1 MFFFQ
6 DRLCWKPFFA
16 NIKARNQ
23 MDIVDILTNIM
34 LMCVANMDCKSDE
47 DNETEAILD
56 KASISNVGVKARARV
71 FTFRVLITLLCD
83 AVVTGLIVTSFEGIF
98 HFLFIIYVTSLVCGW
113 IGFLIISLCS
123 SKSLLKMWYFYFLA
137 FKFVSLVNS
146 GCLVAY
152 CAFRL
157 QDDIKYLLVQ

>member
-1 MFFFQ
+1 
-6 DRLCWKPFFA
+6 
-16 NIKARNQ
+16 

-71 FTFRVLITLLCD
+71 FTFRVLITMLCD

-98 HFLFIIYVTSLVCGW
+98 HFFIHYICDEFGLWVDWFSDHQSMFIKV
-113 IGFLIISLCS
+113 IAENVV
-123 SKSLLKMWYFYFLA
+123 LLL
-137 FKFVSLVNS
+137 S
-146 GCLVAY
+146 GIQICIPGK
-152 CAFRL
+152 FRL
-157 QDDIKYLLVQ
+157 FGRVLCLSIAG